1 MDYGTVSTILRF
13 AACQK
18 RQCVDITIQNDE
30 MSEQLES
37 FFVSLERTNDLDSRI
52 TLDPV
57 DGEIVITDAGGT

>member
-1 MDYGTVSTILRF
+1 M
-13 AACQK
+13 
-18 RQCVDITIQNDE
+18 DITIQNDE